1 MIRKPNCKIN
11 LGLYVTG
18 KRPDGY
24 HNLETVF
31 LPIPLC
37 DELEMEPAED
47 FSFRQEGIQLDSG
60 TEGNL
65 CVKAYRMLQQDFPQI
80 GNLRIRL
87 HKSIPFGAGLGGG
100 SSDAAE
106 SLILID
112 RLFWLGLS
120 DAQLASYAARL
131 GSDCPFF
138 ITNRPAFATGRGE
151 LLEPLPPLD
160 LGDYDMLLLKP
171 DDAVSTAEA
180 YRNITPAPA
189 PTDLR
194 KAVLQPVGTWRNLIH
209 NQFEDSVFPQHP
221 AIRACKEQLYRE
233 GALYASMTG
242 SGSCVY
248 GFFPKGHTPDIKG
261 AYLIAVN
268 MLQ

>member
-24 HNLETVF
+24 HNLETIF

-37 DELEMEPAED
+37 DELEMEQAD
-47 FSFRQEGIQLDSG
+47 RFSFLQEGIPLDSG
-60 TEGNL
+60 TENNL

-80 GNLRIRL
+80 GELRIRL
-87 HKSIPFGAGLGGG
+87 HKRIPFGAGLGGG
-100 SSDAAE
+100 SADAAE
-106 SLILID
+106 ALILLN
-112 RLFWLGLS
+112 RLFRLGLS
-120 DAQLASYAARL
+120 TAQLEAYAARL

-138 ITNRPAFATGRGE
+138 IANRPAFATGRGE
-151 LLEPLPPLD
+151 LLEPLPALD
-160 LGDYDMLLLKP
+160 LSDCDLLLLKP

-180 YRNITPAPA
+180 YRGITPATA
-189 PTDLR
+189 PVDLR
-194 KAVLQPVGTWRNLIH
+194 QAVRQPVERWKEIIY
-209 NQFEDSVFPQHP
+209 NQFEESVFPQHP
-221 AIRACKEQLYRE
+221 AIRDCKERLYRE

-248 GFFPKGHTPDIKG
+248 GLFPKGQAPDITDSIFIGNATK
-261 AYLIAVN
+261 
-268 MLQ
+268 